1 MLIQEQPYYKAMGK
15 EVEVFTHCYSNKLS
29 VLLKGPTGTGKTR
42 FIEYMAHKLGLPLIT
57 VACHEETSAT
67 DLTGRYILK
76 GTETLWQDGPLTTAV
91 RNGCIIYLD
100 EIAEA
105 RPDVIVAIHSLTDH
119 RRQLF
124 LDKVPEEIQ
133 ATDSF
138 MLAAS
143 YNPGY
148 QKGFKELKPS
158 TRQRFVS
165 LAFDYPIEKAEQEIV
180 ENESGIDSDNSKK
193 LIRIASKIRNLN
205 ELGLMETVSTR
216 LIVDTAKLIKSGLP
230 KRLSVEVG
238 MIQPLSDDKE
248 TLIALKDLADL
259 MI

>member
-1 MLIQEQPYYKAMGK
+1 MRIQDQPYYKAMGK
-15 EVEVFTHCYSNKLS
+15 EEEVFSHCFNNKLS

-42 FIEYMAHKLGLPLIT
+42 FVEYMAHQLDVPLIT
-57 VACHEETSAT
+57 VACHEETSAN

-76 GTETLWQDGPLTTAV
+76 GTETMWQDGPLTTAV

-124 LDKVPEEIQ
+124 LDKVPEEIK
-133 ATDSF
+133 AIDSF
-138 MLAAS
+138 MLVAS

-165 LAFDYPIEKAEQEIV
+165 LAFDYPKERFEQEIV
-180 ENESGIDSDNSKK
+180 EEESGVDASDSKK
-193 LIRIASKIRNLN
+193 LVKIASKIRNLH

-238 MIQPLSDDKE
+238 MIQPLTDDEE
-248 TLIALKDLADL
+248 TLRALKDLSDL